1 MRLTLKYF
9 IHTLF
14 LYVKFIICNSKF
26 QNYLLSNRV
35 LKIFSQTF
43 LKISTANN
51 YLYVRSAISCHLTNL
66 EREPSLKNSEHLK
79 FQFKEIIAL
88 LYLYHVYV
96 SKLETVFIRFELL
109 YTEEI
114 HSVLNFFIRRLFL
127 IIHYGIRVLQWIK

>member
-9 IHTLF
+9 IHALF

-51 YLYVRSAISCHLTNL
+51 YLYVRSAISCHLANL
-66 EREPSLKNSEHLK
+66 ERELSLKNSEHLK
-79 FQFKEIIAL
+79 FQFKEIISL

-114 HSVLNFFIRRLFL
+114 HSIL
-127 IIHYGIRVLQWIK
+127 ILYLKIISNYSLWYLRNCNG